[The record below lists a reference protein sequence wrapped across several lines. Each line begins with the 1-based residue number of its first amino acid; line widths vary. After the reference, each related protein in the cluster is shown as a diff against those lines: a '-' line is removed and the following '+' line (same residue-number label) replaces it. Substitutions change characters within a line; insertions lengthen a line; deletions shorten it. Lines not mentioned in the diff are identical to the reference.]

1 MLHHVLYILHIA
13 GMAAIILLSLFISV
27 RKELKE
33 DIQKKLSLFLLSAAH
48 TQLLTGF
55 ALFFLLFVDIN
66 HMKIGIKMLLAV
78 DVAVFATVFR
88 KKVVKNELPNQS
100 YIYTILGSALAATII
115 AFTL

>member
-1 MLHHVLYILHIA
+1 
-13 GMAAIILLSLFISV
+13 
-27 RKELKE
+27 
-33 DIQKKLSLFLLSAAH
+33 
-48 TQLLTGF
+48 
-55 ALFFLLFVDIN
+55 
-66 HMKIGIKMLLAV
+66 MKIGIKMLLAV